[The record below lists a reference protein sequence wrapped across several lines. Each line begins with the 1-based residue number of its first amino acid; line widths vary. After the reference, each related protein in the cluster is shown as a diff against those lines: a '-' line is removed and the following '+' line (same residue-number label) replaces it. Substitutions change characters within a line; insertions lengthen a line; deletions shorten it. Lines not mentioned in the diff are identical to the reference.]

1 MSTAPTP
8 DNPQDWAFETRQI
21 HAGQNPDPVTGSRA
35 LPIHQT
41 SSFVFPDADTAAA
54 RFALQDMGPI
64 YSRLTNPTTEVVE
77 KRIASLEGG
86 VGALM
91 VSSGQAAATLAVLN
105 LGGAGTHVVAS
116 PSLYG
121 GSYNLLRH
129 TLPRLGVETTFVADP
144 DDPQQW
150 RDAVRPST
158 VAFFGEMIPNPRNDV
173 LDVETVAGIAH
184 EAGVPLIV
192 DNTVATPHLYTPG
205 EHGADFVVHSATKY
219 LAGHGGPLGGLLVA
233 TGSFDPTKDPA
244 RWPWLTEPRHRWG
257 GRSAV
262 ETYGAERAV
271 LGVARC
277 KYLNDLGPCLG
288 ATTAHEIL
296 QGMATL
302 GVRVERQSATAES
315 LAATL
320 AAHPAVERV
329 HHPASATGRQRE
341 LLRHGGY
348 RGAGGVFSVDLAG
361 TPAQVEDV
369 VDSLRLIRLAANIGD
384 VRTLVAHPASMTHCR
399 LTPEQFRASG
409 ITERTLRFTVGLED
423 EAELTADLFRALSVI
438 AEPAPGW
445 ETAAGRG
452 TAVAAP

>member
-1 MSTAPTP
+1 MSATTAAPPLGTP
-8 DNPQDWAFETRQI
+8 IVQ
-21 HAGQNPDPVTGSRA
+21 
-35 LPIHQT
+35 PIHHSAAYAFDT
-41 SSFVFPDADTAAA
+41 LADARAVFAQRAGGYTYARTGNPNVAALEAEIA
-54 RFALQDMGPI
+54 R
-64 YSRLTNPTTEVVE
+64 R
-77 KRIASLEGG
+77 EGG
-86 VGALM
+86 AGA
-91 VSSGQAAATLAVLN
+91 VAASSGQAAVALALLTLTGPARDAHAV
-105 LGGAGTHVVAS
+105 VS
-116 PSLYG
+116 SRLYG
-121 GSYNLLRH
+121 GSVDLLTD
-129 TLPRLGVETTFVADP
+129 TLADTGLEVSFADP
-144 DDPQQW
+144 RNPREW
-150 RDAVRPST
+150 EDAVREGT
-158 VAFFGEMIPNPRNDV
+158 RVFFLESIANP
-173 LDVETVAGIAH
+173 LTELPELEAIAQIAH
-184 EAGVPLIV
+184 RHGAAVVV

-233 TGSFDPTKDPA
+233 TGSFDPTNDPA